1 MVYDLIIFILK
12 VATLRERA
20 DHVSRL
26 LDAQVEEFRR
36 VFGAVARE
44 NDHELERLAAENDR
58 LKSALANQGLF

>member
-1 MVYDLIIFILK
+1 M
-12 VATLRERA
+12 ATLRERA
-20 DHVSRL
+20 DHVGGL